1 MPTCR
6 HTGGSSYLDR
16 IALFVVG
23 VVQPCLI
30 VMCGVILIPHFA
42 LADGAVNVSEPE
54 APLGEAIGEVLAI
67 KGDSDYG
74 AYLATECSSC
84 HQKQT
89 DSHAIPV
96 IEGLPRDYF
105 VEAMLEYKYRVRD
118 NTVMQAVMN
127 SLGNEEMAALAS
139 HFATNE

>member
-1 MPTCR
+1 MPTF
-6 HTGGSSYLDR
+6 HKTGSSTGFER
-16 IALFVVG
+16 NPLFVVG
-23 VVQPCLI
+23 VVKLCLT
-30 VMCGVILIPHFA
+30 VMCGIVSIPHFA
-42 LADGAVNVSEPE
+42 FAEEAVELATSDV
-54 APLGEAIGEVLAI
+54 PLGEAIEQVLAI
-67 KGDSDYG
+67 EGDKDYG